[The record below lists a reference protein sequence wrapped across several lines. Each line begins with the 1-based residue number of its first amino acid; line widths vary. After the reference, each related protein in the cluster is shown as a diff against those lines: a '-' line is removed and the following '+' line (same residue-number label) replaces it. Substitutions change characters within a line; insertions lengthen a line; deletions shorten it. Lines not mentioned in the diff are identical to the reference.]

1 MILFQISEH
10 LSSSSRAISERERSP
25 LLWLERSGKV
35 SGSSL
40 GATANANYQHQR
52 NQRRASEDRLRGPEN
67 LRVTRRVGSDS
78 LLLAWTPPDDDG
90 VTGYQVRGLNFS
102 QDDQFIAFLFT
113 RFMWTTAPSRRSG
126 ACPGPR
132 PCSTACP
139 WTRRSAS
146 ALRAWGPRARQGETR
161 R

>member
-40 GATANANYQHQR
+40 GATANANYQQQR

-90 VTGYQVRGLNFS
+90 VTGYQVRGLNSS
-102 QDDQFIAFLFT
+102 QDDQFIVFLFT

-132 PCSTACP
+132 PWSTGCRS
-139 WTRRSAS
+139 TRPSAS
-146 ALRAWGPRARQGETR
+146 ASRAWAMATRGAARR
-161 R
+161 